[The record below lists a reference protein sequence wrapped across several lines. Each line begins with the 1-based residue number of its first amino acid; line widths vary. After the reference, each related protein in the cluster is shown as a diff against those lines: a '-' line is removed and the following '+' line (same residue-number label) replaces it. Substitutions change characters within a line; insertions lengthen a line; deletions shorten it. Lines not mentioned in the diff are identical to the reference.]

1 MRPLTC
7 SCLDFATYTASTDAI
22 SLWIIC
28 GHFTGCCLAGDVRQN
43 SQLTVPPLVARGFH
57 TYLLSAHCDVVRY
70 GEDPILTKKLLQGF
84 VAGLQDGEQ
93 TTNGLGERIY
103 ETIAT
108 CKHFVGY
115 SVDEMPPRLSFDP
128 NVTQVDLWQYFFPA
142 WEACAKSAVSV
153 MCAYNGMNGYPMCM
167 SPMIDEV
174 LRAKF
179 NFTAR
184 PENYVVTD
192 SGGARHRFSSIL
204 SCTIGA

>member
-1 MRPLTC
+1 M
-7 SCLDFATYTASTDAI
+7 
-22 SLWIIC
+22 
-28 GHFTGCCLAGDVRQN
+28 
-43 SQLTVPPLVARGFH
+43 
-57 TYLLSAHCDVVRY
+57 
-70 GEDPILTKKLLQGF
+70 
-84 VAGLQDGEQ
+84 AGLQNGAQ
-93 TTNGLGERIY
+93 TTNALGERIY

-128 NVTQVDLWQYFFPA
+128 NVSDTDLWQYFFPA

-167 SPMIDEV
+167 SPMIDDV

-192 SGGARHRFSSIL
+192 SGGSAARPAIETLISEIKVLIKAILESKIQLVISIAVIWL
-204 SCTIGA
+204 VRSKIVLMIAVS